1 VSLSP
6 RRPSVAGR
14 ALQASE
20 HRLLLAC
27 GDLVTAGAAIAVS
40 MWIWSITAGF
50 PFTLAFV
57 TSHAAWFL
65 AAPAWLLVLL
75 PSHNVRTAL
84 SARRTVAALV
94 RGMAVLLAA
103 YLAVYFYLP
112 PRALP
117 RLVALYILWEGALLI
132 LAWRLSYVWFFGRPE
147 FLPLVAVV
155 GRGTRADIAL
165 RLLEEVRPAAGVPI
179 GILDLPPEGG
189 SHAIERD
196 GGNHGGAALSTQI
209 EAAGAAEIVLA
220 IPDQPDDALL
230 DALLHCQG
238 RGIRIV
244 TFAQLYEQTLQ
255 RVPVDHV
262 DREWLLS
269 SFADAIQ
276 ARDAS
281 GLIKRVFDLAGA
293 AIGLGLLL
301 ITAPVIA
308 AAIALEDGRPIFF
321 RQARAGLAGAIFHI
335 VKFRTMARGAEDD
348 GPRWAS
354 AGDPRVTRIGRILRR
369 ARLDELP
376 NLVNVLRGEMSLV
389 GPRPERPE
397 LVAMLEQR
405 VPFYRTRLMV
415 RPGLTGWAQVNRPY
429 SDSVAGASEKLE
441 YDLYYLKHRTLGFDL
456 WILIRTVGTVL
467 GLKGR

>member
-1 VSLSP
+1 
-6 RRPSVAGR
+6 VAGR

-20 HRLLLAC
+20 HRLLLAS
-27 GDLVTAGAAIAVS
+27 GDLITACAAVAVS

-50 PFTLAFV
+50 PFTLGFV
-57 TSHAAWFL
+57 TGHAAWFL

-84 SARRTVAALV
+84 SVRRTVAALV
-94 RGMAVLLAA
+94 RGMAVLLTA

-117 RLVALYILWEGALLI
+117 RLVALYILWEGALLV
-132 LAWRLSYVWFFGRPE
+132 LAWRLWYLWFFSRCAY
-147 FLPLVAVV
+147 LRRVLVV
-155 GRGTRADIAL
+155 GSGDRADTAI
-165 RLLEEVRPAAGVPI
+165 RLLNETQPAMTIVGREN
-179 GILDLPPEGG
+179 DLPPDAGP
-189 SHAIERD
+189 D
-196 GGNHGGAALSTQI
+196 GLLNRVETSGAAD
-209 EAAGAAEIVLA
+209 IVLA
-220 IPDQPDDALL
+220 AQGQPDDRLL
-230 DALLHCQG
+230 DALLHCQE
-238 RGIRIV
+238 RGVRVIG
-244 TFAQLYEQTLQ
+244 FAQLYEETLQ

-269 SFADAIQ
+269 SFAEAIQ

-281 GLIKRVFDLAGA
+281 RLIKRVFDLAGA
-293 AIGLGLLL
+293 AIGLCMLL
-301 ITAPVIA
+301 IAAPVIA

-321 RQARAGLAGAIFHI
+321 RQARVGLAGAIFHI
-335 VKFRTMARGAEDD
+335 VKFRTMVRGAEDRD

-354 AGDPRVTRIGRILRR
+354 AGDPRVTRAGRVLRR

-376 NLVNVLRGEMSLV
+376 NLVNVLRGEMSLI

-397 LVAMLEQR
+397 LVAMLEQQ

-429 SDSVAGASEKLE
+429 SDTVAGASEKLE

-456 WILIRTVGTVL
+456 WILLRTVGTVL